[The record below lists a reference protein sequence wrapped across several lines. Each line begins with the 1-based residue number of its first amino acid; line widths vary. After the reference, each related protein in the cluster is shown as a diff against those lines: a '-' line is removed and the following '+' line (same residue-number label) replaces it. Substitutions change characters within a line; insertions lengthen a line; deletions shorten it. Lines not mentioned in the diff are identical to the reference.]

1 MKFKK
6 LHPNFRLPTRGS
18 EAAGGLD
25 IVMPFNGS
33 ITSVPAPFPLG
44 FAAAVPKGYVG
55 LILPRSSAGAKKGLE
70 VTNTTGVIDSDY
82 RGEWIAYL
90 NTKPGFP
97 PIDFKVDERLLQI
110 VVVPVADVYPEL
122 VDELDETSRGEG
134 RFGSSGK

>member
-6 LHPNFRLPTRGS
+6 LHPNFRLPIRGS

-25 IVMPFNGS
+25 IVMPFDGTVS
-33 ITSVPAPFPLG
+33 TVPKPFPLG
-44 FAAAVPKGYVG
+44 FAAAVPKGHVG

-97 PIDFKVDERLLQI
+97 DIEFKEGERLLQI

-122 VDELDETSRGEG
+122 VEELDETSRGEG
-134 RFGSSGK
+134 GFGSSGK